1 MTIGDV
7 LAVIAFALTIGVA
20 WGATILLVSLIV
32 PARALRAQTAIMDAA
47 GACFLRGLATLFVA
61 LLVFVVLQQNPAWPV
76 KLLSAVPLAASG
88 LLAAIGSAGIV
99 RLMRERISG
108 MGEAAMPPF
117 AALTRAAMLYVAAG
131 YLPIIGW
138 LCVLPLAL
146 FVSLGAG
153 VTAIAIPRQ
162 IAARV
167 PALETAA

>member
-7 LAVIAFALTIGVA
+7 LAVIAVALTIGAA
-20 WGATILLVSLIV
+20 WGATILLV
-32 PARALRAQTAIMDAA
+32 ALAFPVRTVRAQEALTQATGI
-47 GACFLRGLATLFVA
+47 CFLRGLAILFVSM
-61 LLVFVVLQQNPAWPV
+61 LIFVVLQQNPAWPV
-76 KLLSAVPLAASG
+76 KFLSLMPLAASG
-88 LLAAIGSAGIV
+88 LLAAIGSAGVV
-99 RLMRERISG
+99 RLMSERISG
-108 MGEAAMPPF
+108 MGDVMPSF

-153 VTAIAIPRQ
+153 VTAVATPRQ

-167 PALETAA
+167 SALETAA